1 MIHLGD
7 FHENHNHSMALRLQ
21 NTEFHPHRSRKVDN
35 VSKN

>member
-7 FHENHNHSMALRLQ
+7 FHENHNHSMELRLH
-21 NTEFHPHRSRKVDN
+21 NTEFRPNRCRKVEN